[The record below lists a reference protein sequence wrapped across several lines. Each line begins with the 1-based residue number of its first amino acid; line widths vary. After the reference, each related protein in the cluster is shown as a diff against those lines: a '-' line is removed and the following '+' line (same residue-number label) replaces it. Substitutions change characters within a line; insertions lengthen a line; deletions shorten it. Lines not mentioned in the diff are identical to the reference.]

1 MKRLIIMLFLLVGF
15 AYEAGAVLKEK
26 DLEQTLTI
34 LQAELEQYN
43 QELSVRSAARRERMK
58 RLVTQL
64 LQTMKHADQTAM
76 MLYSQQ
82 QDNVFDLTY
91 ACHEATKQYK
101 EFHKK
106 QLPFTD
112 FLEKTEKDI
121 ARYDSLIQRLEGMPD
136 LTMTQYG
143 DQKRDTCLVLA
154 RSIRSLLEGN
164 AQQLRQNI
172 RFYDQTEL
180 RLKEQNDYA
189 QKRYS
194 DIQKSIF
201 LNGGDNYLTLL
212 SNIGRRWKQ
221 VESAVAKKYDLDPD
235 SQSRW
240 SAVWILGTFVAIF
253 IYVLIAVVT
262 NQLFFRFLMPRRF
275 RTTEFLKKRAAI
287 IMATTVITF
296 AIIQGAFLV
305 IGSGRNFP
313 FLYMAASL
321 LVEREERPVGQC
333 HPHLRP
339 ADRRGLHRHRLPYH
353 PHPQRTGKPR
363 ATARAAAL
371 RPVAVARHPSS
382 QPEHPALGHLLHLRL
397 PDGVHRLRRLFIRR
411 LHAAGRATAHLVDH
425 ATHLHPDHHLSQ
437 PLPGDLRQEETA
449 GREAH
454 HADMGLPAGGEDDP
468 ARAERDVDHAEHL
481 LGRQRVQPGRHVL
494 ETLQIQLHRHAEP
507 EGVVSETDDGRQPL
521 VPLPLYRHDCPGT
534 DEGTLRD
541 QGSHNG

>member
-313 FLYMAASL
+313 FLSTSWAVPSAS
-321 LVEREERPVGQC
+321 
-333 HPHLRP
+333 
-339 ADRRGLHRHRLPYH
+339 
-353 PHPQRTGKPR
+353 TPR
-363 ATARAAAL
+363 
-371 RPVAVARHPSS
+371 
-382 QPEHPALGHLLHLRL
+382 
-397 PDGVHRLRRLFIRR
+397 
-411 LHAAGRATAHLVDH
+411 
-425 ATHLHPDHHLSQ
+425 
-437 PLPGDLRQEETA
+437 
-449 GREAH
+449 
-454 HADMGLPAGGEDDP
+454 
-468 ARAERDVDHAEHL
+468 
-481 LGRQRVQPGRHVL
+481 
-494 ETLQIQLHRHAEP
+494 
-507 EGVVSETDDGRQPL
+507 
-521 VPLPLYRHDCPGT
+521 
-534 DEGTLRD
+534 
-541 QGSHNG
+541 